1 MLWTQ
6 VSRAQ
11 SPPRRGQGSMKGQK
25 ANILQAA
32 VTRAQIPV
40 LTSTRMCPRQV
51 AQAPRAQVPLF
62 QT

>member
-1 MLWTQ
+1 
-6 VSRAQ
+6 
-11 SPPRRGQGSMKGQK
+11 MKGQK
-25 ANILQAA
+25 ANILQDA

-40 LTSTRMCPRQV
+40 LTGTRMCPRQV